1 MQETHALTPFLFPP
15 SVGRVQSLRN
25 KNFSESEFQKCSHRV
40 FAEEIEMEAPISPY
54 GCDRDNAET
63 PRGLNKAKQRNQ
75 RGFNDESIGKFG
87 EMMLEMLP
95 QDLAFHDL
103 RPFRKSFPTG
113 FEATSESESGGRA
126 DERYLR
132 RAFSLYLVS
141 RPFPAAVFQN
151 DALWKRNSSI
161 GTDGYAEGEI
171 VVHIMDGVIMDFEF
185 EQSFQLDY
193 SEEEEH

>member
-25 KNFSESEFQKCSHRV
+25 KKFSESEFQKCSHRV

-75 RGFNDESIGKFG
+75 RG
-87 EMMLEMLP
+87 MMLEMLP
-95 QDLAFHDL
+95 EGSGFHDL

-132 RAFSLYLVS
+132 RAFSCTWFLGHS
-141 RPFPAAVFQN
+141 PAAVFQN
-151 DALWKRNSSI
+151 DALWKRNVVRSARM
-161 GTDGYAEGEI
+161 DMRKGEI

-185 EQSFQLDY
+185 GQSFQLDY